1 MAKTSHK
8 GTIRRRTKG
17 EEKVEVKEEG
27 SSRERDD
34 QVVESFMRIV
44 W

>member
-8 GTIRRRTKG
+8 GTIRRRTKE

-27 SSRERDD
+27 GSWKKDD

-44 W
+44 R